1 MCIKN
6 NYDFPTEKD
15 LRNQM
20 EKEAYSNVLYRLM
33 LEEIA
38 NLEEIVITDEEAN
51 KESEE
56 LAKKY
61 NMDKEDFLKEFGG
74 IEMIK
79 YDLEM
84 RRTVEKLKELINSKF
99 KVSQKDLDEFLK
111 DFPFNLVYSPTNVE
125 NKLFEIRD
133 KDDYIILHTA
143 IIEDVDVFITGDK
156 DFDNIDIDK
165 PEIMNAT
172 EFLEKYS

>member
-1 MCIKN
+1 MRVMLDTNILISAFVFKSKKMN
-6 NYDFPTEKD
+6 ELIYK
-15 LRNQM
+15 LS
-20 EKEAYSNVLYRLM
+20 KEH
-33 LEEIA
+33 EI
-38 NLEEIVITDEEAN
+38 IICSYTV
-51 KESEE
+51 EE
-56 LAKKY
+56 LK
-61 NMDKEDFLKEFGG
+61 D
-74 IEMIK
+74 
-79 YDLEM
+79 
-84 RRTVEKLKELINSKF
+84 LINSKF

-156 DFDNIDIDK
+156 EFDNIDIDK

-172 EFLEKYS
+172 EFLEKY